1 MTAVII
7 LAWEALGFGVAY
19 PKGQLA
25 QKVTWIGGT
34 LEIQADCI
42 TAEVKQSIV
51 SDICDDLQK
60 ILRSNLVARK
70 TLHSLVGKL
79 NHAAGLLI
87 VMRPYLEPLWAALYK
102 GGRTRSQIWTKQII
116 MELQWFLALFT
127 SRTLAII
134 RIFKMSAF
142 LRTRTVIEIGTD
154 APPWGMG
161 G

>member
-1 MTAVII
+1 M
-7 LAWEALGFGVAY
+7 
-19 PKGQLA
+19 
-25 QKVTWIGGT
+25 
-34 LEIQADCI
+34 
-42 TAEVKQSIV
+42 KQSIV

-87 VMRPYLEPLWAALYK
+87 VMRPHLEPLWAALYK
-102 GGRTRSQIWTKQII
+102 GGRTRPQIWTKQII
-116 MELQWFLALFT
+116 MELQWFQALFT
-127 SRTLAII
+127 SRTLPII
-134 RIFKMSAF
+134 RVFKMSAF
-142 LRTRTVIEIGTD
+142 LRTRTVIEIGID